1 MTIEKNREIINSI
14 KNPDSLKAVQVAF
27 NINESQDKVIDK
39 LVNLIQ
45 EMDKNMKLLAV
56 KVLELEKKNWRPM
69 SNEKI
74 EALEIGLYEDYL
86 EELQKKYYGGIN
98 KVLGEPWFTKTD
110 AEMEAEAEKKVKEF
124 MDRNS

>member
-1 MTIEKNREIINSI
+1 
-14 KNPDSLKAVQVAF
+14 
-27 NINESQDKVIDK
+27 
-39 LVNLIQ
+39 
-45 EMDKNMKLLAV
+45 
-56 KVLELEKKNWRPM
+56 M

-110 AEMEAEAEKKVKEF
+110 AEMEAEAEKKVK
-124 MDRNS
+124 